1 MASQTQTS
9 ITKEPQEKMMSPG
22 NLGQLVECLTLDFG
36 SSHDLLVHEI
46 KLSVGLCVD
55 NMEPAWDSLC
65 HPLSAPSQFALSLS
79 QNKNTLNND
88 RDNMSHI
95 VSILHVSPLSNSEI
109 LIKTWNKIRILMSIL
124 I

>member
-1 MASQTQTS
+1 MA
-9 ITKEPQEKMMSPG
+9 
-22 NLGQLVECLTLDFG
+22 QLVECLTLDFG

-65 HPLSAPSQFALSLS
+65 PPLSAPSQFALSLS
-79 QNKNTLNND
+79 QNKQTLKKD
-88 RDNMSHI
+88 RENMSPI
-95 VSILHVSPLSNSEI
+95 GTNLQESPGAKSEM
-109 LIKTWNKIRILMSIL
+109 LIKPWNKIRILMSIL